1 MVAILEWADMDGSTD
16 SGPDDKTVIDLYSQF
31 STQWEMDGMHA
42 RANARKWLC
51 DSKELLKEGIV
62 E

>member
-1 MVAILEWADMDGSTD
+1 MDGSTD